1 MRFRATH
8 VLAISA
14 ALLSFALIKAP
25 SSAAQKYVP
34 TYYTDI
40 QPILEKHC
48 VGCHVA
54 GGIAPFVLTSGKDAV
69 QHAADIARVVQNGS
83 MPPWMPAKDSP
94 PFLNDP
100 RLKPASKQMLID
112 WSKANAP
119 LGKALPGQ
127 KP

>member
-1 MRFRATH
+1 MRLRATH
-8 VLAISA
+8 ILAISA
-14 ALLSFALIKAP
+14 ALLSLALIK
-25 SSAAQKYVP
+25 SSSSVAQKYVP

-48 VGCHVA
+48 VSCHVA

-69 QHAADIARVVQNGS
+69 LHAEDIARVVQGGI
-83 MPPWMPAKDSP
+83 MPPWMPGEDSP

-112 WSKANAP
+112 WSKGGAP
-119 LGKALPGQ
+119 LGKPLPGQ